1 MMERLSFLE
10 KAQWWEPERLHNH
23 RDSSLS
29 MLMKVAY
36 EEVPFY
42 RSLMD
47 KARVRPEQIRRVEDL
62 QRIPIV
68 TKDMLRAGYPHLTT
82 RNTGFKTYEEGSSG
96 STGKNFRVRE
106 DFATAGWY
114 RASFMLALEW
124 AGWTIGES
132 HLQTGITP
140 DRRGGRW

>member
-1 MMERLSFLE
+1 MNALIGPPAFKKRNAMISRRSWNWVVRNIVLPLGDIAYKQRMMERLSFLE
-10 KAQWWEPERLHNH
+10 KAQWWEPERLHKH

-29 MLMKVAY
+29 VLMKVAY

-82 RNTGFKTYEEGSSG
+82 RNTGF
-96 STGKNFRVRE
+96 
-106 DFATAGWY
+106 
-114 RASFMLALEW
+114 
-124 AGWTIGES
+124 
-132 HLQTGITP
+132 
-140 DRRGGRW
+140 